1 MMSEFLSRGDF
12 FKKRDRARKIV
23 ELPELGGK
31 IIVQAPSALERGLIE
46 AWLQNK
52 TGGTR
57 NERVARLREKVTI
70 MCCIH
75 EDGAK
80 MFTEADMDL
89 LGQMPAVVLERIL
102 RAYQELSL
110 TDDVDL
116 ETLAGNSEATH
127 AAASP

>member
-1 MMSEFLSRGDF
+1 MMSDFLTRGEFL
-12 FKKRDRARKIV
+12 KKRDRARKVV

-31 IIVQAPSALERGLIE
+31 VIVQAPSALERGLIE

-52 TGGTR
+52 SGGTR
-57 NERVARLREKVTI
+57 TERVARLREKVAIT
-70 MCCIH
+70 CCID
-75 EDGAK
+75 ESGTK
-80 MFTEADMDL
+80 MFAESDIDL

-116 ETLAGNSEATH
+116 EILAGNSEATH
-127 AAASP
+127 AAALP